1 MRIIEKVIKEITFFN
16 MEKKG
21 KWTKIIRRSEYVF
34 INYVLYIEKYYLV
47 DVRYQ
52 QIEGYLIKEL
62 DIIYLIFNVMENQ
75 EDSKKLLIIGI
86 HL

>member
-75 EDSKKLLIIGI
+75 KDSKKLLIIGI

>member
-1 MRIIEKVIKEITFFN
+1 MG
-16 MEKKG
+16 KKG
-21 KWTKIIRRSEYVF
+21 KWTKIIRRREYIF
-34 INYVLYIEKYYLV
+34 INYILYIEKYYLV

-75 EDSKKLLIIGI
+75 KDSKKLLIIGI

>member
-1 MRIIEKVIKEITFFN
+1 MSIIEKVIKEITFFN

-21 KWTKIIRRSEYVF
+21 KWTKIIRRREYIF
-34 INYVLYIEKYYLV
+34 INYILYIEKYYLV

>member
-1 MRIIEKVIKEITFFN
+1 MG
-16 MEKKG
+16 KKG

>member
-1 MRIIEKVIKEITFFN
+1 MSIIEKVIKEITFFN

-75 EDSKKLLIIGI
+75 KDSKKLLIIGI

>member
-21 KWTKIIRRSEYVF
+21 KWTKIIRRREYIF
-34 INYVLYIEKYYLV
+34 INYILYIEKYYLV

>member
-1 MRIIEKVIKEITFFN
+1 MSIIEKVIKEITFFN